1 MINID
6 NYLRIDPVD
15 MVMVLI
21 STFLI
26 VIIAKKYFWNIL
38 KDYLDKRQQFIK
50 NQLQE
55 AVEKNKEGNRYCE
68 SSKEELA
75 KAKHQAKEIIEMAEI
90 DAKKEAEEIV
100 SSAKQNAKL
109 IREKAMAEIQ
119 QERNLVADEM
129 KQEIS
134 NVALTVAEEILKKDL
149 DDKDHR
155 KLIAEF
161 IDEAG
166 ESLWQA

>member
-15 MVMVLI
+15 MIMVLI

-26 VIIAKKYFWNIL
+26 VVIAKKYFWNIL

-50 NQLQE
+50 GQLDE
-55 AVEKNKEGNRYCE
+55 AIEKNKEGSKYCE
-68 SSKEELA
+68 TSREELKRA
-75 KAKHQAKEIIEMAEI
+75 QHQAKEILEIAEI
-90 DAKKEAEEIV
+90 DAKKEAEEII
-100 SSAKQNAKL
+100 SSAKENAKL
-109 IREKAMAEIQ
+109 IKEKAMTEIQ
-119 QERNLVADEM
+119 QERSLAANEM
-129 KQEIS
+129 KEEMSAI
-134 NVALTVAEEILKKDL
+134 ALAVAEEILKKDL
-149 DDKDHR
+149 DDKDHH